1 MGSVGRAHRT
11 LRPACLPGLAGAP
24 RVAAVRRSRRL
35 WDWSVADLDRF
46 WTSIV
51 EYFGVEF
58 STGPTRIRTADPMP
72 FTRWFPGATLNWAQ
86 RVLSRGAGDDVA
98 LVCVHEGDQTAHEIG
113 FAELRH
119 SVGAFSTWLRRQ
131 GVGVGDRIVAYLPN
145 TEHAVIAALASAAV
159 GAVWSCCSPDFGTDG
174 TVGRLAQLEPTVLIT
189 VDGYHWNGRVV
200 DRREWWPS
208 CASTCRRCDT

>member
-1 MGSVGRAHRT
+1 MNERPDGSTEPPPGHEAGVLWAPSAERIERSALRAYLDWLERRES
-11 LRPACLPGLAGAP
+11 LRFADHDA
-24 RVAAVRRSRRL
+24 L

-131 GVGVGDRIVAYLPN
+131 GVGVGDRIVA
-145 TEHAVIAALASAAV
+145 
-159 GAVWSCCSPDFGTDG
+159 
-174 TVGRLAQLEPTVLIT
+174 
-189 VDGYHWNGRVV
+189 
-200 DRREWWPS
+200 
-208 CASTCRRCDT
+208 